1 MGKGAS
7 TKGYI
12 QDMRS
17 KQLLEFIYNPESYE
31 YSYSSEYAVVKAPGS
46 PHPIYQFVGGNERT
60 ITTTILL
67 DGREGEGG
75 WQKVKD
81 QMYFL
86 GKWYPANQGYKTFN
100 PPPPALFA
108 LGWFVKKVIIKE
120 VHFRVVLMD
129 ANLNPVR
136 VECDLTME
144 TLMT

>member
-12 QDMRS
+12 QNTKNKKML
-17 KQLLEFIYNPESYE
+17 QFIYNPESYE
-31 YSYSSEYAVVKAPGS
+31 YGYSSEYAVVKAPGS
-46 PHPIYQFVGGNERT
+46 PHPIYQFVGGNERS

-67 DGREGEGG
+67 DGRETADG

-81 QMYFL
+81 QMYFF
-86 GKWYPANQGYKTFN
+86 GAWHPANQGYKLFN

-108 LGWFVKKVIIKE
+108 IGWFVKKVIIRE
-120 VHFRVVLMD
+120 VNFRVIMMD
-129 ANLNPVR
+129 KDLNPIR

-144 TLMT
+144 TMM